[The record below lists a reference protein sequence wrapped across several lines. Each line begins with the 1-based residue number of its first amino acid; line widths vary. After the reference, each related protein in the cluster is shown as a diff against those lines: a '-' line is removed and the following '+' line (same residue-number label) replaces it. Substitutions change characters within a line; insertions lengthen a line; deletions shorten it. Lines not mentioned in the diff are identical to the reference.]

1 MSLVEMVNLS
11 YSYPGQAQPSL
22 KEITL
27 SIPAGA
33 WVLLQGPTGC
43 GKTTLLKCLSGA
55 CPTFYGGVLRG
66 KVRLHNEDPA
76 QLTAVQRVQT
86 LGFVAQDPEA
96 QAVYATVSHEVAFA
110 LENLGIAASEMEWR
124 VAEAL
129 AMVGMSG
136 EENTLLDQLSGG
148 QRQRVALAAALVH
161 QPQLLLLDEP
171 TSQLDP
177 VAADEWLDT
186 LHRLNTEFGIT
197 MVMSEHRIDRA
208 YPYVSSVVYLE
219 DGRVIAQ
226 ASPAEMVKRLLDG
239 RRLAVPSVAR
249 LRIGEQPVLSVGAAK
264 SCMRALDAK
273 VQSVKTTHDRPI
285 PAATPTSAQNA
296 AAPNVGTD
304 VGANSS
310 DVLQLKAV
318 SAFYEGQTRY
328 ALDELNLSLPKG
340 QTLALIGANGA
351 GKSTLLRVLAGVH
364 PIAEGTVAGELVA
377 TGRRRRTDMLPL
389 GDARVAYL
397 PQNPNDYL
405 DQETV
410 YQQLLHSLLLRGME
424 SKEAEQRTLE
434 LLTEFDL
441 ENLQAAH
448 PRDISGGERL
458 RTALA
463 SAVAA
468 RPALLLLDEPTRGF
482 DRAHKQRLGE
492 WLQRFPG
499 TVVIA
504 THDMDFVAQF
514 AQQVAFMHQGRVA
527 LSGGP
532 AEVFSKALYF
542 APILARVFRTFDPAV
557 LTIEDAVKRG
567 WAW

>member
-1 MSLVEMVNLS
+1 MALVEMINLS
-11 YSYPGQAQPSL
+11 YTYPGQGEPTL
-22 KEITL
+22 KDVSL

-55 CPTFYGGVLRG
+55 CPTFYGGLLRG
-66 KVRLHNEDPA
+66 KVRIHNEDA
-76 QLTAVQRVQT
+76 ASLTAVQRVQT

-110 LENLGIAASEMEWR
+110 LENLGIATSEMEWR

-136 EENTLLDQLSGG
+136 EENTLLERLSGG

-161 QPQLLLLDEP
+161 QPHLLLLDEP

-219 DGRVIAQ
+219 DGRVLAQ
-226 ASPAEMVKRLLDG
+226 ASPIQMVKWLQDG
-239 RRLAVPSVAR
+239 RRQAVPSVAR
-249 LRIGEQPVLSVGAAK
+249 LRIGDEPVLSVGAAK
-264 SCMRALDAK
+264 SRIQPTDSRVQTAPALTVLDE
-273 VQSVKTTHDRPI
+273 P
-285 PAATPTSAQNA
+285 PA
-296 AAPNVGTD
+296 
-304 VGANSS
+304 GAN
-310 DVLQLKAV
+310 VLQLKGV
-318 SAFYEGQTRY
+318 SALYDGQVRY
-328 ALDELNLSLPKG
+328 ALDELNLSLRTG

-351 GKSTLLRVLAGVH
+351 GKSTLLRVMAGIQ
-364 PIAEGTVAGELVA
+364 PIAEGTFAGELVA
-377 TGRRRRTDMLPL
+377 SSGRRHRTNALPL

-405 DQETV
+405 DQESV
-410 YQQLLHSLLLRGME
+410 YQQLFHSLLLRGME
-424 SKEAEQRTLE
+424 SKQAEQRTLE
-434 LLTEFDL
+434 LLSEFDL
-441 ENLQAAH
+441 EPLKAAH

-458 RTALA
+458 RVALA

-468 RPALLLLDEPTRGF
+468 RPSLLLLDEPTRGF
-482 DRAHKQRLGE
+482 DRAHKQRLGD
-492 WLQRFPG
+492 WLQRFQG
-499 TVVIA
+499 AAVVA

-514 AQQVAFMHQGRVA
+514 ADQVAFMHQGRVA
-527 LSGGP
+527 LSGRPG
-532 AEVFSKALYF
+532 EVFSKALYF
-542 APILARVFRTFDPAV
+542 APILARVFRTFDPFV
-557 LTIEDAVKRG
+557 LTIEDAVARG